1 MNMKKILLLMLPLL
15 TLGCQA
21 QEKKNFDFNKY
32 KDVIMNEYAYPPRFA
47 KSADDVVRSGGQSIT
62 KAEKYAE
69 REEDYKLLRAEYDKI
84 SRECSKILR
93 AIFNISDLDL
103 QNVVYAY
110 YVLGM
115 SFKEISY
122 SQHISEVTAKRWRDK
137 GVNILNFKK

>member
-1 MNMKKILLLMLPLL
+1 MNFEQKKAKLKRYRKL
-15 TLGCQA
+15 TQKRVNLKQDLEEFEIRA
-21 QEKKNFDFNKY
+21 LTRATH
-32 KDVIMNEYAYPPRFA
+32 ITPP
-47 KSADDVVRSGGQSIT
+47 SADDVVRSGGQSIT